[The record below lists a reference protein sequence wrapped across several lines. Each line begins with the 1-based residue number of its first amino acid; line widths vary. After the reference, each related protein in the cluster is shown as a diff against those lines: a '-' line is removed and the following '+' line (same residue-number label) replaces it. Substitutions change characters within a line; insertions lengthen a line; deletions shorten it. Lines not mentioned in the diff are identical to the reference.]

1 MVDVTIRMIIIL
13 TIEIVL
19 VEVTVVAMTIK
30 VVETEKEQMIMAKVM
45 LEMIVIS
52 KLLLRPTI

>member
-45 LEMIVIS
+45 
-52 KLLLRPTI
+52 